1 MNMAQNNLQGVPV
14 RQRPDGGGVESTRGN
29 RVFAPGVDIYETE
42 SELLL
47 FADLPGVNPKDIDLR
62 YERGELT
69 LTAKAAQR
77 ERPGRLLAA
86 EFEDGDYYR
95 VFRVNETIDATHID
109 AEYKQGVLLVHL
121 PKQEQAKP
129 KQVRVRGQ

>member
-1 MNMAQNNLQGVPV
+1 MTQKNLQGVQG
-14 RQRPDGGGVESTRGN
+14 RQRADGSGPESTRGN
-29 RVFAPGVDIYETE
+29 QVYAPGVDIFETE

-69 LTAKAAQR
+69 LTAKAPQR
-77 ERPGRLLAA
+77 ERSGRLVAS
-86 EFEDGDYYR
+86 EFEEGDYYR
-95 VFRVNETIDATHID
+95 VFRVNELIDAGRID

-121 PKQEQAKP
+121 PKQEKAKP
-129 KQVRVRGQ
+129 KQVRVRAQ